1 MLFFNT
7 LSINDPHLNAVECF
21 DNDVKVRD
29 YCHITGK
36 HKVSPRRGCNI
47 NFKLNKKLPIVF
59 HNPKV
64 YIL

>member
-29 YCHITGK
+29 YFHITGK
-36 HKVSPRRGCNI
+36 HKVSPRRRCNI
-47 NFKLNKKLPIVF
+47 NFKLNQTLSIVF
-59 HNPKV
+59 HNPNV